1 MINLLVVRAVRA
13 DLTAEGNMK
22 IKTEFVY
29 ILKFALK
36 QGNPAFKCNIVLFG
50 Q

>member
-1 MINLLVVRAVRA
+1 MISLLVVRAVRA

-22 IKTEFVY
+22 IKTEFAY

-36 QGNPAFKCNIVLFG
+36 QGHPAFKCNRFLFG
-50 Q
+50 